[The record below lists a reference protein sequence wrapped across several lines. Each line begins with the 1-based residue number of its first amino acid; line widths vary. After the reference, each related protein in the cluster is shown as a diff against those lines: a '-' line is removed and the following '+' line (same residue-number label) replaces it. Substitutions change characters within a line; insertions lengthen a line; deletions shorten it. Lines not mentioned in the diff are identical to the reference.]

1 MNDSIITLRGNVGA
15 DPVVRSVGE
24 VSVANFRMACT
35 PRKLNRSTGEW
46 SDGVTQWFSV
56 SAWRHLGENVGRSLR
71 KGDPVVVQGR
81 LSARSYVNKDGLEVN
96 TFEVEATVVGHD
108 LNRGMSSLSRNPR
121 SLAAVAA
128 PAPEPREDDPERDP
142 LSDWRAPGADPWD
155 QKPAAADDG
164 EAPAET
170 ETLRQAQDTA
180 SVAA

>member
-1 MNDSIITLRGNVGA
+1 MNDSIITLRGYVGA

-46 SDGVTQWFSV
+46 SDGVTQWFTV
-56 SAWRHLGENVGRSLR
+56 SAWRQLGENVGRSLR

-108 LNRGMSSLSRNPR
+108 LNRGMTSLSRNPR
-121 SLAAVAA
+121 TLAAVS
-128 PAPEPREDDPERDP
+128 APEPRDDDLERDP
-142 LSDWRAPGADPWD
+142 IADWRAPGADPWD
-155 QKPAAADDG
+155 QKPTTSDDA

-170 ETLRQAQDTA
+170 ETDT
-180 SVAA
+180 SAAA

>member
-24 VSVANFRMACT
+24 VSVANFRIACT

-56 SAWRHLGENVGRSLR
+56 SAWRQLGENVGRSLR

-81 LSARSYVNKDGLEVN
+81 LTARSYVNKDGLEVS
-96 TFEVEATVVGHD
+96 TFEVEANVVGHD
-108 LNRGMSSLSRNPR
+108 LNRGMSSISRNPR
-121 SLAAVAA
+121 TLAAVAA
-128 PAPEPREDDPERDP
+128 PASEPREDDPERDP
-142 LSDWRAPGADPWD
+142 ISDWRAPGADPWD
-155 QKPAAADDG
+155 QKPTIPDDG

-170 ETLRQAQDTA
+170 EHSTA
-180 SVAA
+180 A

>member
-24 VSVANFRMACT
+24 VSVANFRIACT

-56 SAWRHLGENVGRSLR
+56 SAWRQLGENVGRSLR

-96 TFEVEATVVGHD
+96 TFEVEANVVGHD
-108 LNRGMSSLSRNPR
+108 LNRGMSSISRNPR
-121 SLAAVAA
+121 TLAAVAA
-128 PAPEPREDDPERDP
+128 PASEPREDDPERDP

-155 QKPAAADDG
+155 QKPETPDDG

-170 ETLRQAQDTA
+170 EA

>member
-24 VSVANFRMACT
+24 FSVANFRMACT

-56 SAWRHLGENVGRSLR
+56 SAWRQLGENVGRSLR

-128 PAPEPREDDPERDP
+128 PGPRDDDPERDP

-155 QKPAAADDG
+155 QQPATTDDG
-164 EAPAET
+164 EATDET
-170 ETLRQAQDTA
+170 EA

>member
-24 VSVANFRMACT
+24 FSVANFRMACT

-56 SAWRHLGENVGRSLR
+56 SAWRQLGENVGRSLR

-108 LNRGMSSLSRNPR
+108 LNRGMTSLSRNPR

-128 PAPEPREDDPERDP
+128 PAPEPRDDPERDP
-142 LSDWRAPGADPWD
+142 LAGWRAPGADPWD
-155 QKPAAADDG
+155 HEPAAGGDG
-164 EAPAET
+164 EAPPET
-170 ETLRQAQDTA
+170 ETPGEAQGTA

>member
-24 VSVANFRMACT
+24 FSVANFRMACT

-46 SDGVTQWFSV
+46 TDGVTQWFSV
-56 SAWRHLGENVGRSLR
+56 SAWRQLGENVGRSLR

-108 LNRGMSSLSRNPR
+108 LNRGMTSLSRNPR
-121 SLAAVAA
+121 TLAAAAA
-128 PAPEPREDDPERDP
+128 PASEPRDDDPERDP
-142 LSDWRAPGADPWD
+142 LAGWRAPGADPWD
-155 QKPAAADDG
+155 QTPATSDDG

-170 ETLRQAQDTA
+170 ET

>member
-1 MNDSIITLRGNVGA
+1 MNDSIITLRGYVGA

-46 SDGVTQWFSV
+46 SNGVTQWFTV
-56 SAWRHLGENVGRSLR
+56 SAWRQLGENVGRSLR

-108 LNRGMSSLSRNPR
+108 LNRGMTSLSRNPR

-128 PAPEPREDDPERDP
+128 PAPGHHDDPSTSSGHRPERDP
-142 LSDWRAPGADPWD
+142 IADWRAPGSDPWEE
-155 QKPAAADDG
+155 KPATAD
-164 EAPAET
+164 EAEETAET
-170 ETLRQAQDTA
+170 ES

>member
-15 DPVVRSVGE
+15 DPVVRNVGE
-24 VSVANFRMACT
+24 VSVANFRIACT

-56 SAWRHLGENVGRSLR
+56 SAWRQLGENVGRSLR

-96 TFEVEATVVGHD
+96 TFEVEANVVGHD
-108 LNRGMSSLSRNPR
+108 LNRGMTSLLRNPR
-121 SLAAVAA
+121 SLATVAA
-128 PAPEPREDDPERDP
+128 PAQEPRDDDAERDP

-155 QKPAAADDG
+155 QQPAAADDV
-164 EAPAET
+164 EEPAET
-170 ETLRQAQDTA
+170 EHSTA
-180 SVAA
+180 A